1 MMVIGGKMMVDR
13 KWASTD
19 QEVLPGAGQGSHHLS
34 LPPPPI
40 SKRES
45 WEVSC
50 ILPFFILMHTCS
62 AQSSHNLSLKST
74 ISGICLGGGTKTD
87 LLETFQRAFG
97 GLPPFGKI
105 CWKKFPLFFSH
116 KSTKRRKN
124 LQKTI
129 KSQNQNYGQEGHLE
143 HQKGFFFAEQWAG
156 NKYLFP
162 GRVSRWNFWSFWG
175 WMEFETVWPEH
186 KRDIYWF
193 LGEWVF
199 YTAHPILINGH
210 PRTLNIGSGWDVSWQ
225 KKQ

>member
-1 MMVIGGKMMVDR
+1 MVKEILIFDEMWEGGEVNGKAGVVQLILLATYYGLNGGMIADGEMMVIGGKMMVDR

-62 AQSSHNLSLKST
+62 DQSSHDISLKST
-74 ISGICLGGGTKTD
+74 ISGICLGGGTKMD
-87 LLETFQRAFG
+87 VLETFQKAFG

-116 KSTKRRKN
+116 KSTKTRKN

-129 KSQNQNYGQEGHLE
+129 ES
-143 HQKGFFFAEQWAG
+143 
-156 NKYLFP
+156 
-162 GRVSRWNFWSFWG
+162 
-175 WMEFETVWPEH
+175 
-186 KRDIYWF
+186 
-193 LGEWVF
+193 
-199 YTAHPILINGH
+199 
-210 PRTLNIGSGWDVSWQ
+210 
-225 KKQ
+225 